1 MSYAYACTSVQTAV
15 CKSLQS
21 IGLHPRKEHQIENAI
36 AIIVRSSGPEYLL
49 ARLSDLTDWR
59 KMHMRGDIN
68 YHPSWH
74 AYKRHKGSLV
84 PADPIGSQLWGLSD
98 KAFFAAVGALRKSV
112 LLAVPSEKQL
122 SKWLEGVR
130 CENTSDPDCK
140 LNCKAS
146 YKILDRMEKDL
157 IRQWTGRHWFDVS
170 DITGTNIPGSGKFM
184 TVKTDNRSFKDPLSL
199 LSAYGFSVNTAP
211 LFVWQFLKDIDAP
224 KLLSSGA
231 DCPEE
236 LEGTLSEV
244 IDAKLS
250 SVELEDEALQG
261 SSFLDDDMYLEA
273 KKYRNSTLG
282 FAHSVGNIGFLEQP
296 SGKLRTVANPN
307 RLVQYINR
315 PLGEVLSHAY
325 YKQDGYFVLDQN
337 AGFEW
342 AQQKL
347 REGISLSSFDMSSAT
362 DRLDYKKFL
371 HSYFSRVYKEPQ
383 KFPMLLRSLELFED
397 TSDSNWS
404 IPGHIADLCNIPGNE
419 VGWTVGQPLGL
430 RPSFPILTIMNAT
443 FAASAVYQV
452 DGSFS
457 TGHFACVGDDLII
470 ESKYANTYMD
480 MVTGF
485 NGKINNDKTMVSNRF
500 AEFCSHLVTRSS
512 CYPLK
517 PRFLSGY
524 EGSLQNVEKFT
535 TSGLDPKVPRW
546 VRDLHDNLSKYHL
559 DCFDT
564 IKYSSSATPL
574 SLMERIGVNTLMT
587 AIIPASRDP
596 EKVTLQTLY
605 MRAEQEKETTKV
617 VPKAKDL
624 STSHAESAYPKF
636 GGAKARPKIEAKYD
650 SVGKTT
656 SYGTLGKV
664 STDRSTS
671 VELPIKREWDFRKAS
686 YRKPTSEITQ
696 AKKLSELLGKI
707 DTTVVDDLVES
718 KTDVKGIETSILV
731 DTSQEPPEVSVSHRP
746 ATVRKTAEAHANAKS
761 KTSSPRSS
769 QVIPTPEQLVAF
781 RKKQKSLA
789 RQKQLDASRSQYEK
803 RRLDRLN
810 RTNLMV
816 DGECSEHDDHDL
828 NF

>member
-1 MSYAYACTSVQTAV
+1 
-15 CKSLQS
+15 
-21 IGLHPRKEHQIENAI
+21 
-36 AIIVRSSGPEYLL
+36 
-49 ARLSDLTDWR
+49 
-59 KMHMRGDIN
+59 MRGDIS
-68 YHPSWH
+68 YHPAWH
-74 AYKRHKGSLV
+74 AYKHHKGSLV

-112 LLAVPSEKQL
+112 LLAVPTEKQL

-130 CENTSDPDCK
+130 CENTSDPQCK
-140 LNCKAS
+140 LSFKAS
-146 YKILDRMEKDL
+146 YKLLNWMEKDL
-157 IRQWTGRHWFDVS
+157 VRQWTGRHWFDVS

-184 TVKTDNRSFKDPLSL
+184 TVKVDKDSVKDPLSL

-250 SVELEDEALQG
+250 SFELEDEALQG
-261 SSFLDDDMYLEA
+261 SSLLDDDVYLEA
-273 KKYRNSTLG
+273 RKFRNSTLG

-325 YKQDGYFVLDQN
+325 YKRDGYFVLDQN

-347 REGISLSSFDMSSAT
+347 RKGISLSSFDMSSAT

-371 HSYFSRVYKEPQ
+371 HSYFSRVYKEPNR
-383 KFPMLLRSLELFED
+383 FPMLSRSFELFED

-443 FAASAVYQV
+443 FASSAVYQV

-470 ESKYANTYMD
+470 ESRYAQAYMD

-485 NGKINNDKTMVSNRF
+485 NGKINNDKTMVSDRF
-500 AEFCSHLVTRSS
+500 AEFCSHMVTRSS

-517 PRFLSGY
+517 PRFISEL

-535 TSGLDPKVPRW
+535 TAGLDPKVPRW
-546 VRDLHDNLSKYHL
+546 VRDLHDSLSKYHL
-559 DCFDT
+559 DCFNT
-564 IKYSSSATPL
+564 IKYSNSATPV

-587 AIIPASRDP
+587 AIIPASRDSQRI
-596 EKVTLQTLY
+596 TLQTLF
-605 MRAEQEKETTKV
+605 MRAEQERETSKV

-624 STSHAESAYPKF
+624 STSYASSAYPKF
-636 GGAKARPKIEAKYD
+636 GGAEARPKVEAKFD
-650 SVGKTT
+650 PVDKLP
-656 SYGTLGKV
+656 SYGTLGYV

-686 YRKPTSEITQ
+686 YKKATSEITQ
-696 AKKLSELLGKI
+696 AKKLNEVLSKI
-707 DTTVVDDLVES
+707 DTTVVGDLVES
-718 KTDVKGIETSILV
+718 KTDVKGVETSILV
-731 DTSQEPPEVSVSHRP
+731 DTSQEPPEVSISHRP
-746 ATVRKTAEAHANAKS
+746 TTVCKTAEAHANAKS
-761 KTSSPRSS
+761 QTSSLRSS

-781 RKKQKSLA
+781 RKKRKILA
-789 RQKQLDASRSQYEK
+789 RQEQLDAQK
-803 RRLDRLN
+803 RKYDEVRQR
-810 RTNLMV
+810 RAERISKMV
-816 DGECSEHDDHDL
+816 DDDCSEHDDVDL